1 MNINEIIRKRFPN
14 ERTQDLANE
23 LGMTYSQVANR
34 AFTMG
39 LRKSQEFKQSEL
51 SGRANLIKGG
61 KAFQYKPGHI
71 PANKGKK
78 MSPEVYDKVK
88 VSMFKKG
95 NRPNNWKPDG
105 SVVERIDST
114 GRKYLHYKV
123 KDSHWILY
131 HHKIWTDVNGPI
143 PKGCILRFKDGDS
156 FNCVLDNL
164 ELISMVD
171 NMNKN
176 TIQRFP
182 QEIQEVI
189 KLKSKLKRKINGKKQ
204 NQ

>member
-1 MNINEIIRKRFPN
+1 MTINDIIRARFPH
-14 ERTQDLANE
+14 ERTQDIAND
-23 LGMTYSQVANR
+23 LGLTYSQVANR
-34 AFTMG
+34 AFAMG
-39 LRKSQEFKQSEL
+39 IKKSEAFKQSEL

-61 KAFQYKPGHI
+61 IPHRYKKGHI
-71 PANKGKK
+71 PANKGIK
-78 MSPEVYDKVK
+78 MSPEVYDKIK

-95 NRPNNWKPDG
+95 NRPANWKPDG
-105 SVVERIDST
+105 SVVERIDSK
-114 GRKYLHYKV
+114 GRKYLYYKV

-156 FNCVLDNL
+156 MNCVFHNL

-189 KLKSKLKRKINGKKQ
+189 KLKSKLKTKINGKKQ
-204 NQ
+204 D

>member
-1 MNINEIIRKRFPN
+1 MTINDIIKSRFPH
-14 ERTQDLANE
+14 ERTQDIAND
-23 LGMTYSQVANR
+23 LGLTYSQVANR
-34 AFTMG
+34 AFAMG
-39 LRKSQEFKQSEL
+39 IKKSEAFKQSEL

-61 KAFQYKPGHI
+61 IPHRYKKGHI
-71 PANKGKK
+71 PANKGIK
-78 MSPEVYDKVK
+78 MSPEVYDKIK

-95 NRPNNWKPDG
+95 NRPANWKPDG

-114 GRKYLHYKV
+114 GRKYLYYKV

-156 FNCVLDNL
+156 MNCVFHNL

-189 KLKSKLKRKINGKKQ
+189 KLKSKLKTKINGKKQ
-204 NQ
+204 D